1 MARARKSRPGRGGRW
16 WLLLLVI
23 VVGVWGWFYFLHR
36 PAWNHMV
43 ADLLGSRRTAVNP
56 CGTQLPA
63 LPGGAVAASRT
74 GKLVTIE
81 ELRRQAPGAA
91 SSIYKVQARLLDLSQ
106 QGAQVRLHLG
116 SLVNP
121 SLTLDAWIPGDGCGA
136 SQEDAALYDE
146 LREIAAL
153 RFGPLQ
159 PTPVAPKEPTQVL
172 VTGALT
178 QAGGSLALRPVL
190 DLHVQ

>member
-1 MARARKSRPGRGGRW
+1 
-16 WLLLLVI
+16 
-23 VVGVWGWFYFLHR
+23 
-36 PAWNHMV
+36 MV

-81 ELRRQAPGAA
+81 ELRRAAA
-91 SSIYKVQARLLDLSQ
+91 SSPGIYKVQAKLLGLSQ
-106 QGAQVRLHLG
+106 DGAQVRLHLG

-121 SLTLDAWIPGDGCGA
+121 SLTLDAWIPGHGCGA
-136 SQEDAALYDE
+136 GEDAALYDE
-146 LREIAAL
+146 LREIASL

-159 PTPVAPKEPTQVL
+159 PTPQAPKEPTQVL
-172 VTGALT
+172 VTGALS
-178 QAGGSLALRPVL
+178 QAGGSLGLRPVL

>member
-1 MARARKSRPGRGGRW
+1 MARARKSKPGRGGRW

-23 VVGVWGWFYFLHR
+23 VVGVWGWFYLLHR

-81 ELRRQAPGAA
+81 ELRRAAA
-91 SSIYKVQARLLDLSQ
+91 SSPGIYKVQAKLLGLSQ
-106 QGAQVRLHLG
+106 DGAQVRLHLG

-121 SLTLDAWIPGDGCGA
+121 SLTLDAWIPGHGCGA
-136 SQEDAALYDE
+136 GEDAALYDE
-146 LREIAAL
+146 LREIASL

-159 PTPVAPKEPTQVL
+159 PTPQAPKEPTQVL
-172 VTGALT
+172 VTGALS
-178 QAGGSLALRPVL
+178 QAGGSLGLRPVL

>member
-1 MARARKSRPGRGGRW
+1 MARARKSKPGRGSRW

-81 ELRRQAPGAA
+81 ELRRAAA
-91 SSIYKVQARLLDLSQ
+91 SSPGIYKVQAKLLGLSQ
-106 QGAQVRLHLG
+106 DGAQVRLHLG

-121 SLTLDAWIPGDGCGA
+121 SLTLDAWIPGHGCGA
-136 SQEDAALYDE
+136 GEDAALYDE
-146 LREIAAL
+146 LREIASL

-159 PTPVAPKEPTQVL
+159 PTPQAPKEPTQVL
-172 VTGALT
+172 VTGALS
-178 QAGGSLALRPVL
+178 QAGGSLGLRPVL

>member
-1 MARARKSRPGRGGRW
+1 MPSARKSKSGHAGRW
-16 WLLLLVI
+16 WLLILVI
-23 VVGVWGWFYFLHR
+23 ALGVWGWFYFLHR

-43 ADLLGSRRTAVNP
+43 GDLLAPRRSAANP
-56 CGTQLPA
+56 CGAPLPS
-63 LPGGAVAASRT
+63 LSGGAIAASRT

-81 ELRRQAPGAA
+81 ELRREAATPG
-91 SSIYKVQARLLDLSQ
+91 IYKVQARLLGLSQ
-106 QGAQVRLHLG
+106 DGIQVRLHLA

-121 SLTLDAWIPGDGCGA
+121 SLTLDAWIPGQGCGA
-136 SQEDAALYDE
+136 GEDAALYDE
-146 LREIAAL
+146 LREIASL

-172 VTGALT
+172 VTGALS